1 MNPMRQRQIFT
12 EAMQFAIDDDEPATF
27 LRLWLEGDWD
37 SLEREWP
44 GYSIP
49 LELRQGHQPYHQSIN
64 ACSSGVVSSS
74 EPLDKWLDNQ
84 RGIIN
89 DAGTF
94 HAGVLWPYRAS
105 EQYLALDLIGSDQE
119 LNVTIAITGRLKLPK
134 SIRCDPLIEVSDAV
148 DAHYLASLIAHE
160 LDITLSYCSL
170 SGPLSRD
177 RLLRSS
183 TTSEKDSC
191 SALKVRWPN
200 A

>member
-1 MNPMRQRQIFT
+1 MNQMRQREIFT

-37 SLEREWP
+37 SLEHEWP

-49 LELRQGHQPYHQSIN
+49 HELRQGHQPYPQSTN

-74 EPLDKWLDNQ
+74 EPLDKWLASQ
-84 RGIIN
+84 RGVIY

-94 HAGVLWPYRAS
+94 HAGTLWPYRAS
-105 EQYLALDLIGSDQE
+105 EQYLAIDLISSDQE
-119 LNVTIAITGRLKLPK
+119 LSFTIAITGRLRLPE
-134 SIRCDPLIEVSDAV
+134 SILRDPFIEVFDAV
-148 DAHYLASLIAHE
+148 DAHYLALLIAHE

-170 SGPLSRD
+170 SGPLSRE

-183 TTSEKDSC
+183 TTREKDSC
-191 SALKVRWPN
+191 LALKVRWLN